1 MTGRCRYTPSL
12 YFRPIAALL
21 LMLCLLPA
29 YGVGEFDAAI
39 KELNQG
45 NASPL
50 VVRKWAALISEG
62 APARLGLSADEYA
75 GVVVSLTR
83 KLADVGEPV
92 DAILATALKSL
103 DAAGFRSSP
112 ASLQLLDEVA
122 LVSERA
128 GQADESISAQR
139 RALSVARELFGDHP
153 SLLPRLNKLERRL
166 AKLPLPEP
174 RAEAAALALQSKAI
188 QEEFGLNEQGQG
200 QVTMG
205 QSTRPRSTDSEL
217 VTVHFATNRALLAK
231 DDPARMFGGE
241 RARGAPAPSMTFG
254 ASVVSVP
261 RRTQIVGL
269 PDGRYWIGE
278 VKRPKYSQAVI
289 VSAKLHGSIDE
300 FLASLRSSVR
310 SSGKQELLVYIH
322 GFGTDWPTALQRTAA
337 LSVSLGID
345 GAPVLLSWP
354 SRGDVLSYV
363 ADGNELTAA
372 IARNFGTVLDALL
385 TSSGAERIL
394 VVAHSMG
401 ARFALSGL
409 EQSTQFKTTSRP
421 VRLVFG
427 SPDVDTD
434 DFQDRA
440 KTLLAGT
447 KKATL
452 YASRDDRA
460 LQISRSLNQSSRA
473 GDASSRLNV
482 DGLEVIDT
490 TDVAKEWSF
499 DGLTAHNDFA
509 MSALDDFRA
518 IVWHGMPPEKRCI
531 LMAAKDPA
539 RPAPWRM
546 GSPGGRCKVETFRFA
561 TYAARQM
568 GLQPASALVEKE
580 RSKACPTSP
589 DDCKLWTE
597 TAAVVNSLKS
607 VK

>member
-1 MTGRCRYTPSL
+1 MTDRCRYVLS
-12 YFRPIAALL
+12 FCARPIAALL
-21 LMLCLLPA
+21 LTLCLLPA
-29 YGVGEFDAAI
+29 YGVGEFDAAV

-45 NASPL
+45 TASPL

-62 APARLGLSADEYA
+62 PPARLGLSADEYA

-83 KLADVGEPV
+83 KLADAGEPV
-92 DAILATALKSL
+92 DAILATALRSL
-103 DAAGFRSSP
+103 DAAGFRTST

-128 GQADESISAQR
+128 GRAEDSISAQR
-139 RALSVARELFGDHP
+139 RALGVARELFGDHP
-153 SLLPRLNKLERRL
+153 SLLSRLNKLERRL
-166 AKLPLPEP
+166 ATLSSSEA
-174 RAEAAALALQSKAI
+174 RAEAAAVAVQSKAI
-188 QEEFGLNEQGQG
+188 QEEFGLNEQG

-217 VTVHFATNRALLAK
+217 VTVHFATNRVLLAK
-231 DDPARMFGGE
+231 EDPTRMFGGE
-241 RARGAPAPSMTFG
+241 RARNAPASNMTYG

-300 FLASLRSSVR
+300 FLTSLRSSVR

-322 GFGTDWPTALQRTAA
+322 GFATDWPTALQRTAA

-372 IARNFGTVLDALL
+372 IARDFGTVLDALL

-482 DGLEVIDT
+482 VGLEVIDT
-490 TDVAKEWSF
+490 TEVAKDWSF

-518 IVWHGMPPEKRCI
+518 IVWHGMPPEDRCI
-531 LMAAKDPA
+531 LMATKDPV

-561 TYAARQM
+561 TYAVRQM
-568 GLQPASALVEKE
+568 GLQPASDLVEKE
-580 RSKACPTSP
+580 RKKACTASP